1 MPGTAAAKV
10 SLALFYR
17 RLNPNKIFQ
26 AFVWITL
33 IVSTAGYIACW
44 FSLLFACKPIAAGW
58 DPLLLPDAV
67 CINIG
72 AIYLSQAAVGI
83 VTDVFLI
90 AIPIPTLVNLQMNTR
105 KKLGLA
111 LIFCVGSMY
120 VCAQHFHLFPI
131 LTELVLWS
139 RPSSD
144 LLSWYPR

>member
-1 MPGTAAAKV
+1 MPGTAAAKL

-26 AFVWITL
+26 AFVWGTL

-72 AIYLSQAAVGI
+72 AIYLSQATVGI

-90 AIPIPTLVNLQMNTR
+90 AIPIPTLVKLQMNTR

-111 LIFCVGSMY
+111 LIFCVGSLY
-120 VCAQHFHLFPI
+120 ECAQHFHLVCL
-131 LTELVLWS
+131 LTELVLS
-139 RPSSD
+139 SLPSSD
-144 LLSWYPR
+144 